1 LIKAYNQ
8 KHNNSHQKIHF
19 LHGNSFT
26 PNSYQKLLDKLS
38 KDSIVKASLLRPLWN
53 KNDLI
58 QFSNWD
64 IFLKDYLD
72 AIKDE
77 NNIIGLG
84 HSIGGNLLLKAAIL
98 KPDKFDKI
106 ILLDPTFFPPFTIWA
121 WKIIS
126 LLKMQPYFLSYI
138 KYAENKKMQYNSIE
152 EIFISYRRHKVF
164 SNFSDEDLLLL
175 VKSLI
180 VVKNDKVNLIFDNKW
195 DAQIYTTGLV
205 NDMFIWRNIKN
216 LKTKTLIIRAE
227 YSDVFYK
234 KTSKLVLKNNPAI
247 SIKTIKDSDH
257 LFPINNYVNTFK
269 LIKSFLND

>member
-1 LIKAYNQ
+1 
-8 KHNNSHQKIHF
+8 
-19 LHGNSFT
+19 
-26 PNSYQKLLDKLS
+26 
-38 KDSIVKASLLRPLWN
+38 LWN

-58 QFSNWD
+58 QVSNWD

>member
-8 KHNNSHQKIHF
+8 KHNNSHQNIHF

-26 PNSYQKLLDKLS
+26 PNSYQKLLDKIS
-38 KDSIVKASLLRPLWN
+38 KESAVKTSLLRPLWN

-138 KYAENKKMQYNSIE
+138 KYAENKRMQYNSIE
-152 EIFISYRRHKVF
+152 EIFTSYRRRKVF
-164 SNFSDEDLLLL
+164 SKFSDEDLLLL

-234 KTSKLVLKNNPAI
+234 KTSKLVLKKNPAI
-247 SIKTIKDSDH
+247 SIKTIKGSDH
-257 LFPINNYVNTFK
+257 LFPINNYLNTFK

>member
-1 LIKAYNQ
+1 MLKVYNQ
-8 KHNNSHQKIHF
+8 VDNLDKNIHF

-26 PNSYQKLLDKLS
+26 PDSYQNLLNELS
-38 KDSIVKASLLRPLWN
+38 KDSIVKTSLLRPLWK
-53 KNDLI
+53 KNDFI
-58 QFSNWD
+58 SFSNWD

-72 AIKDE
+72 AINNE

-106 ILLDPTFFPPFTIWA
+106 ILLDPTFFPPFTIWG

-126 LLKMQPYFLSYI
+126 LLKMQSYFLSHI
-138 KYAENKKMQYNSIE
+138 KYAKNKKMHYKSIE
-152 EIFISYRRHKVF
+152 DMFISYRRYKIF

-195 DAQIYTTGLV
+195 DAQIYKTGLV
-205 NDMFIWRNIKN
+205 NDMFIWHNIKK

-234 KTSKLVLKNNPAI
+234 KTSKLVLKKNDAVT
-247 SIKTIKDSDH
+247 IKTIKGSDH
-257 LFPINNYVNTFK
+257 LFPINNHLNTLK
-269 LIKSFLND
+269 LIKDFLKF